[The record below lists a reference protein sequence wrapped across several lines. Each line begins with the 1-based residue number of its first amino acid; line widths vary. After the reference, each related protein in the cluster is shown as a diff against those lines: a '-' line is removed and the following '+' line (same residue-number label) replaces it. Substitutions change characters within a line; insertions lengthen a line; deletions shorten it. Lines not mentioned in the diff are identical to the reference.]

1 MDENEIRDKA
11 IKEAEK
17 ADGEFDKERQRADQ
31 AEANFRKARVEKQ
44 QVSAQMTQLQQQ
56 FEQQQRQLAELNAQ
70 SEASKSIAE
79 SLPDI
84 NIEDATI
91 EDVAKVVA
99 ASKKIIAEQAK
110 ELASLKTKASQY
122 EQESARERQD
132 REARERRNQVLND
145 VCTELEEE
153 FGSGLR
159 NDAIKLMEQM
169 NEEHGFPENP
179 AKAVL
184 RLRKC
189 FKTVKDNKKVGN
201 KTNTDK
207 HLVTDT
213 GGGGERPAFGKPEI
227 KKGSLEEVSA
237 QYSKLKTDG

>member
-1 MDENEIRDKA
+1 MDEKELREKA

-31 AEANFRKARVEKQ
+31 AEANFRKVQVEKQ
-44 QVSAQMTQLQQQ
+44 QVLAQMTQLQQQ
-56 FEQQQRQLAELNAQ
+56 FEQQQKQLAELNAQ
-70 SEASKSIAE
+70 SEASKSIAD

-91 EDVAKVVA
+91 EDVAKVVTV
-99 ASKKIIAEQAK
+99 SKKIIAEQAK

-122 EQESARERQD
+122 EQESAKERAE

-169 NEEHGFPENP
+169 NEEHGLPENP

-189 FKTVKDNKKVGN
+189 FKTVKENKKTN
-201 KTNTDK
+201 KTDTDK
-207 HLVTDT
+207 PLVTDT
-213 GGGGERPAFGKPEI
+213 GGGGERPAFGNPEV

-237 QYSKLKTDG
+237 QYGKLSSGG

>member
-1 MDENEIRDKA
+1 MDEKELREKA
-11 IKEAEK
+11 IQEAEK
-17 ADGEFDKERQRADQ
+17 VDGEFDKERQRADQ
-31 AEANFRKARVEKQ
+31 AEANFRKAQAEKQ
-44 QVSAQMTQLQQQ
+44 QMSTQMSQLQQQ

-70 SEASKSIAE
+70 SKASKSIAE

-99 ASKKIIAEQAK
+99 ASKKIIADQAK
-110 ELASLKTKASQY
+110 ELASLKTKANQY
-122 EQESARERQD
+122 EQESAKERAE

-145 VCTELEEE
+145 VCAELEEE

-169 NEEHGFPENP
+169 NEEHGLPENP

-189 FKTVKDNKKVGN
+189 FKTVKDKKASNKE
-201 KTNTDK
+201 TNPNR
-207 HLVTDT
+207 HLITDT
-213 GGGGERPAFGKPEI
+213 GGGGERPAFGNPEV

-237 QYSKLKTDG
+237 QYGKLGAGR